1 MTAPKP
7 RTRVPS
13 DSPYES
19 LSEWFELHNKQVTWG
34 VVAVVA
40 VAVGVWFY
48 SRSQSLKSE
57 RAERAYLTAE
67 ESIPGNMPLAES
79 DLRKVITRY
88 DGTPAAMQA
97 QLTLARALYTEG
109 KYPQGIESL
118 KAGMPKLSKS
128 KDYESAGHLLIAAGY
143 EQMKRFVDAAAE
155 YGLAAK
161 AARFDQDRQRHES
174 SEARAYFQ
182 AGRVDMAKQIW
193 TRLAADSKGTVAGEA
208 RVRLGELEA
217 QPEPKTD

>member
-1 MTAPKP
+1 M
-7 RTRVPS
+7 
-13 DSPYES
+13 
-19 LSEWFELHNKQVTWG
+19 SEWFELYHKQITWG

-40 VAVGVWFY
+40 IVVGVWFY

-57 RAERAYLTAE
+57 RAERAYLTAQQ
-67 ESIPGNMPLAES
+67 SIPGNMPLAES
-79 DLRKVITRY
+79 DLRKVISRY
-88 DGTPAAMQA
+88 SGTPAAMQA
-97 QLTLARALYTEG
+97 QLTLARALYDEG
-109 KYPQGIESL
+109 KYQQGIDAL
-118 KAGMPKLSKS
+118 KQGMPSLSKS
-128 KDYESAGHLLIAAGY
+128 KDFESAGHLLMAAGY

-161 AARFDQDRQRHES
+161 ADRFDQDRQRHES

-217 QPEPKTD
+217 QPEPKS